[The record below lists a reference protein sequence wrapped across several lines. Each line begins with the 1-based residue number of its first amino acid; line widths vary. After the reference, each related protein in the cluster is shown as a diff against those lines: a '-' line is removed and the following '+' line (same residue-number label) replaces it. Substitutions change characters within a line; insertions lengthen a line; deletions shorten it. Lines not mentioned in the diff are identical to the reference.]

1 MWRHSCCSWASCLWL
16 ELLVGVLYSMT
27 GAQDSH
33 TDSFFVG
40 FLWLE
45 FELVIKFSKYK
56 AQNKLNFR
64 LTDIIDAIIG
74 RKLSTSEYFKWRITK
89 KCSLYYYRH
98 CVVSKEQHPLPPS
111 SKVCFHIVG
120 QYVFIFVTTLHRL
133 IRWGTRFCYLK
144 VKKPGNNGPPSSP
157 LRKWR
162 WQKVRL
168 NPEVGNFSSDDDNDN
183 ENVIKQ

>member
-1 MWRHSCCSWASCLWL
+1 
-16 ELLVGVLYSMT
+16 MT

-74 RKLSTSEYFKWRITK
+74 RKLSTSEYFK
-89 KCSLYYYRH
+89 
-98 CVVSKEQHPLPPS
+98 
-111 SKVCFHIVG
+111 
-120 QYVFIFVTTLHRL
+120 
-133 IRWGTRFCYLK
+133 
-144 VKKPGNNGPPSSP
+144 
-157 LRKWR
+157 
-162 WQKVRL
+162 
-168 NPEVGNFSSDDDNDN
+168 
-183 ENVIKQ
+183 